1 MVLWMRPNSDYK
13 PSQDFR
19 FHLIVAGLGMP
30 SRSNSLS
37 HFVRTGILALALQ
50 LAIAP
55 ADSSAQQPSGG
66 RPSPESMA
74 AAIEKAKNTYLPTDP
89 ATVIAVV
96 GTSQILLGDVKAKVD
111 VELNKVLAKTT
122 QEVPEEILKT
132 ARINF
137 TRGLLQRVIEGKRKR
152 EMFLLEQVGTQGADK
167 RREAAEMM
175 SSRARQMFYETEVA
189 ELKKKHSV
197 STLPELDKLLREQGS
212 SLKGRE
218 RDFMD
223 AMLGHMFI
231 RGNIE
236 KDPHVTL
243 SEINSY
249 YAINREEF
257 SHPARA
263 SWEQF
268 TVLFSNHETR
278 EAAQTKIWEM
288 GREAYFGGNLQ
299 AVAKQKS
306 EEPFAADG
314 GLHDWTT
321 QGSLASKTLDQQIF
335 SLPLNEMSD
344 IIEDDNGF
352 HIVRVLKREMAGV
365 KTLGAV
371 QEDIKKKLKAE
382 KVQKS
387 VAVMIK
393 RMEEQVPVWTIFPED
408 IPGASALN
416 VPQIATMPNAQNY

>member
-1 MVLWMRPNSDYK
+1 
-13 PSQDFR
+13 
-19 FHLIVAGLGMP
+19 MP
-30 SRSNSLS
+30 SRFFTIS
-37 HFVRTGILALALQ
+37 HCFRTSAVSLALLF
-50 LAIAP
+50 IA
-55 ADSSAQQPSGG
+55 ARVYCGAQRPSGG
-66 RPSPESMA
+66 RPSPNAMA
-74 AAIEKAKNTYLPTDP
+74 EAIEKAKNTYLPTDP
-89 ATVIAVV
+89 AAVIAVV

-111 VELNKVLAKTT
+111 VELNKVLAKTN

-132 ARINF
+132 ARVNF
-137 TRGLLQRVIEGKRKR
+137 TRGLLQRVIDGKRKR

-167 RREAAEMM
+167 RREASEMM
-175 SSRARQMFYETEVA
+175 SSRARQMFYETEVD
-189 ELKKKHSV
+189 ELKKKHNVTS
-197 STLPELDKLLREQGS
+197 LPELDKLLREQGS

-231 RGNIE
+231 RGSVE
-236 KDPHVTL
+236 KDPQVTL
-243 SEINSY
+243 AEINDY
-249 YAINREEF
+249 YAANRDEF

-268 TVLFSNHETR
+268 TVLFANHATR

-299 AVAKQKS
+299 AVARQKS

-352 HIVRVLKREMAGV
+352 HIVRVLKREAAGV
-365 KTLGAV
+365 RALGAV
-371 QEDIKKKLKAE
+371 QEEIKKKLKAK
-382 KVQKS
+382 KVQQS
-387 VAVMIK
+387 VVATIK

-408 IPGASALN
+408 VPGASPLN
-416 VPQIATMPNAQNY
+416 VPQIATMPDAQNY